1 MDDEAGRGWG
11 RHAPAWLEELVRT
24 GSPAVPWRDVV
35 RFAVAIPAPLAVA
48 VAVEGGIEPGA
59 TLSAGTFGTMGA
71 LVGTLA
77 PQAGPLREKVRRTVA
92 ATAFGAVGLL
102 AGGFATGGGWAPV
115 AAVALIS
122 VVAAGVSRINATMSL
137 ASLQLLIYT
146 ALSSGF
152 ATSLPW
158 QTEIAFFLLGAAW
171 AGVVTLLQTRTETGD
186 PDRVAVASVF
196 SRIATLLEAGDAAQA
211 EEARRELTTAL
222 NAAYDRVIRSRSH
235 HAGRVRELSELAGVL
250 NSAAP
255 LVEGAVVAARARV
268 PVDEDD
274 VAAVRALA
282 AALTGE
288 RVLPPERPPP
298 LEEGHSARRAV
309 RHGVR
314 LVWNVVGDPEERAG
328 AAAPPPEAELGA
340 RLRDL
345 YDRTLASAESRA
357 FAVRLALC
365 MSIAEVARQ
374 LLPAQRPYWVL
385 LTVAIVLKPDFGSV
399 FGRAVQ
405 RGAGTL
411 LGVLLGS
418 AVLAVLGGSAWLL
431 AAMAASAAVL
441 PWARAANFG
450 LFSVFQTPVI
460 LLMLDLTLTHDAGLV
475 GERLVDTLVG
485 CGIVLVFGYL
495 LWPQTWRAPLD
506 QALHEAATALDG
518 FVDAAFTGGPADRRR
533 ARRRN
538 YRALTELQA
547 QLQRRLAE
555 PPPISTRAAAW
566 WPVIVALERTSDA
579 VTEAVIATRE
589 GEPVPDL
596 AQVAVLRRA
605 IRQLEVDVRTTGPD
619 DDAEIHADG
628 VLAPVAREVDT
639 ARRLVR
645 ATAPGRR
652 ALRGRR

>member
-1 MDDEAGRGWG
+1 MGADGGRGRG
-11 RHAPAWLEELVRT
+11 LHAPAWLEELVRT
-24 GSPAVPWRDVV
+24 GHPSVPWRDVV
-35 RFAVAIPAPLAVA
+35 RFAVVIPAPLAVA
-48 VAVEGGIEPGA
+48 VAVEGGIEPGT

-71 LVGTLA
+71 LVATLA
-77 PQAGPLREKVRRTVA
+77 PQAGPLREKLRRTVT

-115 AAVALIS
+115 VVVALIS
-122 VVAAGVSRINATMSL
+122 VVAAGISAINATMSL
-137 ASLQLLIYT
+137 GSLQLLVYT
-146 ALSSGF
+146 ALASGF
-152 ATSLPW
+152 VTSLPW
-158 QTEIAFFLLGAAW
+158 QTEIAFFLAGAAW
-171 AGVVTLLQTRTETGD
+171 ATLATLVQTRTEPGD
-186 PDRVAVASVF
+186 PDRAAVAEVF
-196 SRIATLLEAGDAAQA
+196 SRIADLLEAEQA

-235 HAGRVRELSELAGVL
+235 HSGRVRELSELAGVL

-255 LVEGAVVAARARV
+255 LVEAAVAAARAHV
-268 PVDEDD
+268 PADDD

-282 AALTGE
+282 AALGGDQE
-288 RVLPPERPPP
+288 LPGERPPP
-298 LEEGHSARRAV
+298 LEEGHHARRAV
-309 RHGVR
+309 RHGIR

-328 AAAPPPEAELGA
+328 AAAPPAGTDLRT
-340 RLRDL
+340 RLHDL
-345 YDRTLASAESRA
+345 ADRTLVSPDSRA
-357 FAVRLALC
+357 FAVRLTLC
-365 MSIAEVARQ
+365 MTIAEIARQ
-374 LLPAQRPYWVL
+374 LLPAERPYWVL
-385 LTVAIVLKPDFGSV
+385 LTVAIVLKPDLGSV

-411 LGVLLGS
+411 LGVLIGS
-418 AVLAVLGGSAWLL
+418 AVLAVLSGSPWLL
-431 AAMAASAAVL
+431 LAMAASAAVL

-495 LWPQTWRAPLD
+495 LWPQSWRAPLD
-506 QALHEAATALDG
+506 RALHETAVALDG
-518 FVDAAFTGGPADRRR
+518 FVDAAFTGGAADRRR
-533 ARRRN
+533 ARRRT

-579 VTEAVIATRE
+579 VTEAVIATRA
-589 GEPVPDL
+589 GEPGPDL

-605 IRQLEVDVRTTGPD
+605 IRHLEDDVRTTGTD
-619 DDAEIHADG
+619 DDAEILADG

-652 ALRGRR
+652 SRR

>member
-1 MDDEAGRGWG
+1 VVADGGRGRG
-11 RHAPAWLEELVRT
+11 LHAPAWLEELVRT
-24 GSPAVPWRDVV
+24 GHPSVPWRDVV
-35 RFAVAIPAPLAVA
+35 RFAVVIPAPLAVA
-48 VAVEGGIEPGA
+48 VAVEGGIEPGTA
-59 TLSAGTFGTMGA
+59 LSAGTFGTMGA
-71 LVGTLA
+71 LVATLA
-77 PQAGPLREKVRRTVA
+77 PQAGPLREKLRRTA
-92 ATAFGAVGLL
+92 TATAFGAVGLL
-102 AGGFATGGGWAPV
+102 AGGFAAGGGWAPV
-115 AAVALIS
+115 VVVALIS
-122 VVAAGVSRINATMSL
+122 VVAAGISAINATMSL
-137 ASLQLLIYT
+137 GSLQLLVYT
-146 ALSSGF
+146 ALASGF
-152 ATSLPW
+152 VTSLPW

-171 AGVVTLLQTRTETGD
+171 ATLATLVQTRTEVGD
-186 PDRVAVASVF
+186 PDRVAVAAVF
-196 SRIATLLEAGDAAQA
+196 TRIADLLEAGEAEQA
-211 EEARRELTTAL
+211 EDARRELTTAL

-235 HAGRVRELSELAGVL
+235 HSGRVRELSELAGVL

-255 LVEGAVVAARARV
+255 LVEAAVAAARARV
-268 PVDEDD
+268 PADDD

-282 AALTGE
+282 AALGGDQE
-288 RVLPPERPPP
+288 LPGGRPPP
-298 LEEGHSARRAV
+298 LEEGHHARRAV

-328 AAAPPPEAELGA
+328 AAAAPVGSDWRT
-340 RLRDL
+340 RLHDL
-345 YDRTLASAESRA
+345 VDRTLVSPDSRA
-357 FAVRLALC
+357 FAIRLTLC
-365 MSIAEVARQ
+365 MTIAEIARQ

-411 LGVLLGS
+411 LGVLIGS
-418 AVLAVLGGSAWLL
+418 AVLAVLSGSPWLL
-431 AAMAASAAVL
+431 VAMAASAAVL

-506 QALHEAATALDG
+506 RALHDAAVALDG
-518 FVDAAFTGGPADRRR
+518 FVDAAFTGGAADRRR

-579 VTEAVIATRE
+579 VTEAVIATRA
-589 GEPVPDL
+589 GEPGPDL

-605 IRQLEVDVRTTGPD
+605 IRQLEDDVRTTGTD
-619 DDAEIHADG
+619 DDAEILADG

-652 ALRGRR
+652 GRR